1 MAKQQRRGSG
11 PVNSD
16 TDELPK
22 AKLSLANF
30 KKSLRLFSYLGKHK
44 WKFVLG
50 MIFLVASAG
59 VGLIFPLKSGQMLGY
74 LAENTKPVDV
84 VRTELME
91 IGLALMVILL
101 LQSAFSF
108 GRVYLFAQVTENILK
123 SLRQNTFQ
131 RLIQMPMSFFSK
143 NQVAELSSRMATD
156 ISVISDAFM
165 LNIAEL
171 VRQSIV
177 GIGGLILLVATSG
190 PIAKWFI
197 FIIPPLTV
205 VSILFARKLR
215 KFSKTYQEK
224 IAESNV
230 IVGEALTGITNVKTF
245 TNEEYEINKYDK
257 ISSTI
262 REFGLKYG
270 IFRGLFFS
278 FVMIFVFG
286 SVFFI
291 LWQMLFALKVAGTLT
306 PEAFGTFLMLS
317 LFVAGSLGG
326 LPEQIAAIQRALGAT
341 DRVFELID
349 GEIENI
355 DFLKDNLPAGPTKGQ
370 IEFNNVSFNYPS
382 RPDFNVLQ
390 GISFTAEAGQTVA
403 LVGSSGSGKTTIASL
418 ILRFYDPTGGSI
430 LIDGADSRS
439 MSLTELRRKIA
450 LVPQDVIL
458 FAGTIRDNIA
468 YGKPNATEA
477 EIEEAARKANAYDFV
492 TSFPDQFKT
501 LVGERGIQLSGGQRQ
516 RIAIARAVLKNPS
529 ILILDEATSS
539 LDSES
544 EYLVQE
550 ALDKLMVGRTSIVI
564 AHRLATIR
572 NADKIVVLQN
582 GVVQETGTHQQ
593 LIVNEKGF
601 YHKLNKMQFELS

>member
-1 MAKQQRRGSG
+1 MAKQTRRGSG

-22 AKLSLANF
+22 AKLSLANL

-50 MIFLVASAG
+50 MIFLIASAG
-59 VGLIFPLKSGQMLGY
+59 VGLIFPLKSGKMLGY
-74 LAENTKPVDV
+74 LAENTKPVEV

-91 IGLALMVILL
+91 IGLVLMVILL
-101 LQSAFSF
+101 LQAAFSF

-123 SLRQNTFQ
+123 SLRQNTFK

-177 GIGGLILLVATSG
+177 GIGGLILLIATSG

-205 VSILFARKLR
+205 VSIFFARKLR

-230 IVGEALTGITNVKTF
+230 VVGEALTGITNVKTF
-245 TNEEYEINKYDK
+245 TNETYEINKYDR

-278 FVMIFVFG
+278 FVMVFVFG

-291 LWQMLFALKVAGTLT
+291 LWQMLFALKVSGTLT

-355 DFLKDNLPAGPTKGQ
+355 DLFKDNSTEKHTKGE
-370 IEFNNVSFNYPS
+370 IEFNAVSFNYPS

-390 GISFTAEAGQTVA
+390 NISFKAAAGETVA

-418 ILRFYDPTGGSI
+418 ILRFYDPLNGAVT
-430 LIDGADSRS
+430 IDGVDTRT
-439 MSLTELRRKIA
+439 LKPTELRKQIA

-468 YGKPNATEA
+468 YGRPNASEL
-477 EIEEAARKANAYDFV
+477 EIEAAARKANAYDFIE
-492 TSFPDQFKT
+492 SFPDKFNT

-516 RIAIARAVLKNPS
+516 RIAIARAVLKDPS

-544 EYLVQE
+544 ESLVQE

-572 NADKIVVLQN
+572 NADKIVVLQD
-582 GVVQETGTHQQ
+582 GRVQETGTHQQ
-593 LIVNEKGF
+593 LILNDKGF